1 MTIIAKGHC
10 ACGTIRYE
18 VKRPPLFV
26 HCCHC
31 RRCQRETG
39 SAFAHNALIEAD
51 NVTLLAG
58 APEIIDTPSDSGKGQ
73 LISRCPDCKVAVW
86 SIYLGAGPRFFF
98 CASGHLKIPTHLRR
112 IFTYTPRANSPGCA
126 FRTASAQCRVTIA
139 DRNIGRRN
147 PCKDAKGRCLS
158 WTDRPFA

>member
-10 ACGTIRYE
+10 TCGTIRYE

-31 RRCQRETG
+31 RRCQRESG
-39 SAFAHNALIEAD
+39 SAFALNALIEAD
-51 NVTLLAG
+51 NVKLLSG

-86 SIYLGAGPRFFF
+86 SIYHGAGPRFFF
-98 CASGHLKIPTHLRR
+98 LRVGTLENPDAFAPD
-112 IFTYTPRANSPGCA
+112 IHIYTESKQPWVRLPEGVSAVPGYY
-126 FRTASAQCRVTIA
+126 
-139 DRNIGRRN
+139 RRSEYW
-147 PCKDAKGRCLS
+147 PQESLQRREKALS
-158 WTDRPFA
+158 EPD